1 MDEDKIIEN
10 EEILTETDST
20 EDKSEDVTFEATDE
34 EGVVES
40 KDAKIKKLRLEVE
53 KLRKERDEYLMGW
66 QRTKAD
72 YVNRERANTEERSE
86 MIRMAARRTLEAILP
101 SLDTYDMAKVNVS
114 AWNAVDANWRA
125 GVEYIFQQLISSLEN
140 EGLVKFG
147 LVGEVFDPNLHESVE
162 AIPVSD
168 RMKDNTVMTVLQSGY
183 KLHEKVLRPARVNVG
198 IYQEIE

>member
-1 MDEDKIIEN
+1 MDEEKIIEN
-10 EEILTETDST
+10 KDIILDENVGDT
-20 EDKSEDVTFEATDE
+20 SENDVTFEATDE
-34 EGVVES
+34 EGVLES
-40 KDAKIKKLRLEVE
+40 KDAKIKKLRLEIE
-53 KLRKERDEYLMGW
+53 KLRKERDEYLTGW

-72 YVNRERANTEERSE
+72 YVNRERASTEEKGE
-86 MIRMAARRTLEAILP
+86 LIRVAARRTLQAILP

-114 AWNAVDANWRA
+114 VWNAVDANWRA
-125 GVEYIFQQLISSLEN
+125 GIEYIFQQLVSSLEN

-147 LVGEVFDPNLHESVE
+147 LVGDVFDPNLHESVE